1 MPDPG
6 HEAGGDYG
14 LHAVSC
20 PLRHDCWAIGQLM
33 TANGTHRTV
42 VVHWNGVRWSA
53 VTMPRAAGDLSG
65 LACVSAADCWIIGS
79 RDGLNEAMHWNGARW
94 SVVPTPRH
102 GDNSVGLACTAP
114 RNCWTAGTSV
124 LHWNGARWSVAVT
137 PRRPRAVSRTGIAC
151 TSKKDCWAVEEYF
164 NGAGTGLN
172 LALHWNGTRW
182 AEVSMPQ
189 PGGIGPDAGSLLES
203 VACTSSS
210 SCWAVGTAILDAGSQ
225 RNEALHWNGTRWT
238 RG

>member
-1 MPDPG
+1 
-6 HEAGGDYG
+6 
-14 LHAVSC
+14 
-20 PLRHDCWAIGQLM
+20 M